1 MERKTDCQQSSLMS
15 IIETLM
21 ENGADKHW
29 GQTMRE
35 ALKDAKR
42 YLKTDFKAHVGRD
55 KNSSD
60 HSTVHAFSDP
70 SDLNLSGECQH
81 CHDTR
86 CDRCECLDMA
96 LEEITQKLDEL
107 DITEDQRARIKLEQ
121 RMCQTDSS
129 MEGTLGSFSCSRG
142 S

>member
-1 MERKTDCQQSSLMS
+1 
-15 IIETLM
+15 
-21 ENGADKHW
+21 
-29 GQTMRE
+29 
-35 ALKDAKR
+35 
-42 YLKTDFKAHVGRD
+42 
-55 KNSSD
+55 
-60 HSTVHAFSDP
+60 
-70 SDLNLSGECQH
+70 
-81 CHDTR
+81 
-86 CDRCECLDMA
+86 MA

>member
-1 MERKTDCQQSSLMS
+1 MS
-15 IIETLM
+15 IIKTLM

-70 SDLNLSGECQH
+70 SDLNLSGEFS
-81 CHDTR
+81 TATT
-86 CDRCECLDMA
+86 LNVIGASA
-96 LEEITQKLDEL
+96 LIW
-107 DITEDQRARIKLEQ
+107 R
-121 RMCQTDSS
+121 
-129 MEGTLGSFSCSRG
+129 
-142 S
+142 